1 MPLPFGIHSSPSL
14 LRQREYLSNLEK
26 PNLVSPDIHR
36 LLRISK
42 WLAFPASPSSSQNK
56 KGLKRMSREQIL
68 AAIDDEISKLQQ
80 VRTLLQGS
88 GNKLSSRFSAG
99 AKPRAKRV
107 LSQEARQRIAAAQK
121 RRWAKQK
128 KEAAAK

>member
-1 MPLPFGIHSSPSL
+1 
-14 LRQREYLSNLEK
+14 
-26 PNLVSPDIHR
+26 
-36 LLRISK
+36 
-42 WLAFPASPSSSQNK
+42 
-56 KGLKRMSREQIL
+56 MSREQIL